1 MSNPLQT
8 TQDAKTTDIIDRS
21 VKDIPIES
29 IIEYADREPPLSYQE
44 IADLVG
50 CSKQNVYDRLHRVG
64 YNRTNAKHFE
74 KNRAKT
80 FQFLQSRLLNSIDD
94 KDIKGTPIYQRI
106 IGASILYDKERL
118 ESGKS
123 TANISVA
130 DVQGTIADLQKQADD

>member
-1 MSNPLQT
+1 MGDT
-8 TQDAKTTDIIDRS
+8 VDVIDRS

-50 CSKQNVYDRLHRVG
+50 CTKQNVHDRLRRVG
-64 YNRTNAKHFE
+64 YNRANAKHFE

-80 FQFLQSRLLNSIDD
+80 FQFLQSRILNSIDD
-94 KDIKGTPIYQRI
+94 QEIKDTPVYQRI
-106 IGASILYDKERL
+106 ISAGILYDKERL

-123 TANISVA
+123 TANISVVE
-130 DVQGTIADLQKQADD
+130 VQGTIADLQKQADDLRKQL